1 MRKLILILAVLCPT
15 VRAVFAQTGGGQQS
29 VTVTLGVADLQGL
42 RDTPIVLVPAPGSG
56 MAISPISATL
66 QYNFV
71 THNYAGGHGRFIL
84 TLGSYASDDPILPF
98 DNVNT
103 AGFIDQDS
111 DQTVS
116 LNANPLDPSLRLE
129 NLDLEIVNFGPPLID
144 GDGTLTVTVNYTV
157 VAAQ

>member
-15 VRAVFAQTGGGQQS
+15 ASVYAQTGDGQQS
-29 VTVTLGVADLQGL
+29 VTVTLSAADLQGL
-42 RDTPIVLVPAPGSG
+42 RDAPIVLVPAPGSG

-71 THNYAGGHGRFIL
+71 THNYAGGHGRLIM

-103 AGFIDQDS
+103 AGFTDQDS
-111 DQTVS
+111 NQAVTLD
-116 LNANPLDPSLRLE
+116 ANPLDPSLSLE

-144 GDGTLTVTVNYTV
+144 GDGTVTVTVNYTV